1 MEPKEASISLDKQ
14 LEQSVPQSTSVAD
27 ADADDEVEVWEW
39 DDCFV
44 VGVTVSLVAL
54 LVEAESEW
62 P

>member
-27 ADADDEVEVWEW
+27 ADADDEVEVWEC

-44 VGVTVSLVAL
+44 VDATVSLVAL
-54 LVEAESEW
+54 LFEAESEW